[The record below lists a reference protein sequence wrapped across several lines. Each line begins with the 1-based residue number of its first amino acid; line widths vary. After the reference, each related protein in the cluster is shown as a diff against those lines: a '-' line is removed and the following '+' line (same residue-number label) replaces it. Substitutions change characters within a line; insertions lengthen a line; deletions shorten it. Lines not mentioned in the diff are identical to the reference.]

1 VNQAAD
7 VKLHILEMKE
17 NLEDNGG
24 DVVAELKSQKVNN
37 SHLLSIGVDRIL
49 LLLLLPLWVNGE

>member
-1 VNQAAD
+1 MNQAAD

>member
-1 VNQAAD
+1 M
-7 VKLHILEMKE
+7 KLHILEMKE